1 MGPYNSVITPGNDLV
16 KHTPFQWSQHFCF
29 DAEGLQSKSVLQLL
43 RTQASP
49 ALIYCSRESLEEG
62 KSQRGHVRLK
72 RSAGSVSLPKE
83 NKLLQSLLKVVKS
96 KTPPWRKQRST
107 EHRGLLSHPEHR
119 LRPRGPVSITG
130 RIPDCESPSA
140 LLLPLSRD
148 ASFYPN

>member
-29 DAEGLQSKSVLQLL
+29 DAEGLLSKSVLQLL
-43 RTQASP
+43 RTRVSL
-49 ALIYCSRESLEEG
+49 ALIYRALPSTFCSWESLEEG

-83 NKLLQSLLKVVKS
+83 NKLFQSLLKAVKS

-107 EHRGLLSHPEHR
+107 EHRGS
-119 LRPRGPVSITG
+119 
-130 RIPDCESPSA
+130 
-140 LLLPLSRD
+140 
-148 ASFYPN
+148 